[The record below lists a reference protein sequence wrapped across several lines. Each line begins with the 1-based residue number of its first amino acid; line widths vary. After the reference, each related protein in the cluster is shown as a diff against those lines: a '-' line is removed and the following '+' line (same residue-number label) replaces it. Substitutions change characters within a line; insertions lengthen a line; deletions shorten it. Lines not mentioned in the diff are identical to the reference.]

1 MASALSVKLR
11 PLERE
16 DLRFVHQLDN
26 NASVMRYWFEEPYEA
41 FVELSDLYDKHIHD
55 QSERRFVVECDGEKA
70 GLVELVEINHV
81 HRRAEFQII
90 ISPDYQGKGLATRA
104 AKLAMHYGFTVLNLY
119 KLYLIVDKENEKAI
133 HIYRKL
139 GFMVEGEL
147 IHEFFINGQYRNT
160 IRMCIF
166 QQQYLADHK
175 TPGSN
180 LLQPT
185 AQYKRLVVINGVFN
199 RVMMLNCR
207 LYAFVN
213 DNQLAVDRISIR
225 IILTGLFDVT

>member
-1 MASALSVKLR
+1 MPSAHSVKLR

-16 DLRFVHQLDN
+16 DLRYVHQLDN

-90 ISPDYQGKGLATRA
+90 ISPEYQGKGLATRA
-104 AKLAMHYGFTVLNLY
+104 AKLAMDYGFS
-119 KLYLIVDKENEKAI
+119 
-133 HIYRKL
+133 
-139 GFMVEGEL
+139 VEGEL
-147 IHEFFINGQYRNT
+147 MHEFFINGQYRNA

-166 QQQYLADHK
+166 QHQYLAEHK
-175 TPGSN
+175 TPGQT
-180 LLQPT
+180 LLKPT
-185 AQYKRLVVINGVFN
+185 AQ
-199 RVMMLNCR
+199 
-207 LYAFVN
+207 
-213 DNQLAVDRISIR
+213 
-225 IILTGLFDVT
+225 

>member
-1 MASALSVKLR
+1 MTSDYKVRLR

-55 QSERRFVVECDGEKA
+55 QSERRFVVECDGENA

-90 ISPDYQGKGLATRA
+90 ISPNYRGKGGVTRG
-104 AKLAMHYGFTVLNLY
+104 KLAMDYGFTVLNLY

-139 GFMVEGEL
+139 GFRVEGEL
-147 IHEFFINGQYRNT
+147 IHEFFINGEYRNT

-166 QQQYLADHK
+166 QQQYLDEHK
-175 TPGSN
+175 TSGST
-180 LLQPT
+180 LLKPT
-185 AQYKRLVVINGVFN
+185 AQ
-199 RVMMLNCR
+199 
-207 LYAFVN
+207 
-213 DNQLAVDRISIR
+213 
-225 IILTGLFDVT
+225 

>member
-1 MASALSVKLR
+1 MTSDYKVRLR

-55 QSERRFVVECDGEKA
+55 QSERRFVVECDGENA

-90 ISPDYQGKGLATRA
+90 ISPEYQGKGLASRA
-104 AKLAMHYGFTVLNLY
+104 AKLAMDYGFTVLNLY

-139 GFMVEGEL
+139 GFRVEGEL
-147 IHEFFINGQYRNT
+147 IRWDTAGLTLSST
-160 IRMCIF
+160 ITSRQSTGFAYASYSQLCVT
-166 QQQYLADHK
+166 L
-175 TPGSN
+175 
-180 LLQPT
+180 PT
-185 AQYKRLVVINGVFN
+185 CRSSTRLT
-199 RVMMLNCR
+199 
-207 LYAFVN
+207 
-213 DNQLAVDRISIR
+213 AV
-225 IILTGLFDVT
+225 